1 MLSARLTVPPMTSD
15 AGSQRGIL
23 TVGQLVSALQ
33 RYPDDSN
40 VEVVL
45 PYNAGVIETAS
56 LVSCEKSE
64 MFFEEANPLGVVQL
78 FCPD

>member
-1 MLSARLTVPPMTSD
+1 MTND
-15 AGSQRGIL
+15 AGKRHALL

-33 RYPDDSN
+33 RFPGDTN

-45 PYNAGVIETAS
+45 PYRAGVIETAS
-56 LVSCEKSE
+56 LAGCESSE